1 MKRAHLILCA
11 SLAIAS
17 LGAQGCYRTAQLDV
31 VRPASLNAAPYGNNF
46 EVLPVEGDPSAGE
59 RIRQALRQRITES
72 LNRAITLSE
81 TGGAI
86 AIQAA
91 IRRLELNV
99 NDERAN
105 GTCSHTERVN
115 GRDVNRSHTCTN
127 ITRIGTLSA
136 QVELRVFV
144 TNNQQVIFTRTYD
157 ATQVTRVRGREGP
170 YRADFIA
177 LGNIDPIPLRDA
189 ALDEIVE
196 RFARVILPWRDTV
209 ELNFEGCDGDARCT
223 QAYDRVQQRDLQGAE
238 QLVTQV
244 IGADGAPVPEQQR
257 VRVGEAYYNRA
268 MVRLIR
274 GLYGGAYLDLQHA
287 IQLLPDRE
295 GYRTRYQQL
304 EQLARDQDAMRQQ
317 QGIDETPGAGSN
329 GTNGAT
335 GAAGTTQPVIAPS
348 M

>member
-1 MKRAHLILCA
+1 MKPAHWILSA
-11 SLAIAS
+11 SVALAS

-46 EVLPVEGDPSAGE
+46 EVLPIEGDPSAGE
-59 RIRQALRQRITES
+59 RIRAALRQRIAES

-86 AIQAA
+86 AIQGA
-91 IRRLELNV
+91 IRQLEMHV
-99 NDERAN
+99 NDERASA
-105 GTCSHTERVN
+105 TCSHTERVN
-115 GRDVNRSHTCTN
+115 GRDVSRQHACTN
-127 ITRIGTLSA
+127 ITRTATLSA
-136 QVELRVFV
+136 QVELRVYV
-144 TNNQQVIFTRTYD
+144 ANNQQVLFTRTYD
-157 ATQVTRVRGREGP
+157 ATETTRVRGREGP

-177 LGNIDPIPLRDA
+177 LANIDPIPLRDA

-209 ELNFEGCDGDARCT
+209 ELNFEGCDGDARCA
-223 QAYDRVQQRDLQGAE
+223 QAYDRVRQRDLAGAE

-244 IGADGAPVPEQQR
+244 IGAEGAPVAAQQR
-257 VRVGEAYYNRA
+257 VRVGEAFYNRA

-274 GLYGGAYLDLQHA
+274 GAYGGAYIDLQHA

-295 GYRTRYQQL
+295 GFRARYQQL

-317 QGIDETPGAGSN
+317 QGIDETPGASSGGEPSDA
-329 GTNGAT
+329 GASPPVL
-335 GAAGTTQPVIAPS
+335 GQP